1 MVEVE
6 VRSAVSEDYS
16 VLREI
21 DELGRWPSMCSKYG
35 FDLECNE
42 YLVAVVEGQ
51 VRGFLQG
58 HHDSTAWAACL
69 VSPTPP
75 ETWTCSTVSYFTV
88 HPDVR
93 GHGLGSAL
101 LREFMHRARQAGS
114 QWMMMQPAECGT
126 RRELSPTMAA
136 LCTRTGLRYVE
147 PLTLHR
153 RNALTLMAAPLT
165 DAPTHHFRPAS
176 HAPQP
181 VARRR
186 IRHAHQQP
194 AHAA

>member
-1 MVEVE
+1 
-6 VRSAVSEDYS
+6 
-16 VLREI
+16 
-21 DELGRWPSMCSKYG
+21 MCFEYG

-42 YLVAVVEGQ
+42 YLVAVVDGQ
-51 VRGFLQG
+51 VWGFLQG

-101 LREFMHRARQAGS
+101 LREFMHRARLAGS
-114 QWMMMQPAECGT
+114 QWMTMQPAECGT

-147 PLTLHR
+147 PLAEHR
-153 RNALTLMAAPLT
+153 RNAPMLMAAPLT
-165 DAPTHHFRPAS
+165 ETPDFRLRS
-176 HAPQP
+176 TCHSPQQ

-186 IRHAHQQP
+186 IRHAHRQP